1 MPAKAY
7 AEVQGVA
14 YGYEVA
20 HAVAYAG
27 MRLADA
33 WRFALVPGGRTG
45 DRIIGAADIAPVLT
59 PF

>member
-7 AEVQGVA
+7 AEEQGVA

-20 HAVAYAG
+20 HAG